1 MDIMTK
7 QLLEYSKHLIE
18 AIEDN
23 ENWAWEESLEAS
35 YQVVVRYTTSV
46 DDTTPDDTRCRIKE
60 FAGIDFELDRL
71 KKLVEQ
77 IDEHNKTKDEIVDT
91 EEYLEKREYKLIEFA
106 IDDIVDRVLNETS
119 EDLDD
124 YDLDSVT
131 DYVTEL
137 VEAGVDALW
146 GVKAIDG
153 DEEYWMDEADIDNAF
168 DNIIRDMEDIHEY
181 IRTGGF

>member
-23 ENWAWEESLEAS
+23 ETWAWEASLEAD
-35 YQVVVRYTTSV
+35 YRVVVRNTTSV
-46 DDTTPDDTRCRIKE
+46 DDTTPDDVECKIKE

-77 IDEHNKTKDEIVDT
+77 IDEHNKTKDEILDT
-91 EEYLEKREYKLIEFA
+91 EEYLEKHEYKLIEFA

>member
-1 MDIMTK
+1 MNREFK
-7 QLLEYSKHLIE
+7 ALLDASRSLLD
-18 AIEDN
+18 AINNNKGEL
-23 ENWAWEESLEAS
+23 WESSLERTHDVVITDKSMVADEKGEVDS
-35 YQVVVRYTTSV
+35 YDGITNEISNLKYIV
-46 DDTTPDDTRCRIKE
+46 DE
-60 FAGIDFELDRL
+60 FSKPEY
-71 KKLVEQ
+71 ECP
-77 IDEHNKTKDEIVDT
+77 HPEIDT
-91 EEYLEKREYKLIEFA
+91 EEYLENHEYKLIEFA

-137 VEAGVDALW
+137 VEAGVDTLW
-146 GVKAIDG
+146 GVRATDG

-168 DNIIRDMEDIHEY
+168 DNIIRDMEDIHDY